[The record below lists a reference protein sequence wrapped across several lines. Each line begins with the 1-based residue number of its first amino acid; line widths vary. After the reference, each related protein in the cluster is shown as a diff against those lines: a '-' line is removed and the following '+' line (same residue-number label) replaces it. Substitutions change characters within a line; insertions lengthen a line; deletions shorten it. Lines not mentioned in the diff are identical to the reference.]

1 VGVNMKKVIV
11 SMCVLVVLSTAA
23 FGQTRSRTTRRGTQ
37 TSKTAKPVPSDTVVA
52 VKAEGATRIA
62 TEIKSLTTFLY
73 LLGGVAKDLDAQTA
87 AAKSGT
93 SSPTQERNVAKITAN
108 FEDFRVGLES
118 LETYFSST
126 SELRPYYAKLLGSA
140 DTAASAKSQAATG
153 HVDQAGHTL
162 LSIVNRLTDILATM
176 R

>member
-1 VGVNMKKVIV
+1 MKRVIV
-11 SMCVLVVLSTAA
+11 SICVLLVLSTAA
-23 FGQTRSRTTRRGTQ
+23 FAQTRSRTARRGTQ
-37 TSKTAKPVPSDTVVA
+37 TSKTTKPAPTDAAVA

-62 TEIKSLTTFLY
+62 TQIKNLTTFLY
-73 LLGGVAKDLDAQTA
+73 LLGGVARDLDAQA
-87 AAKSGT
+87 AAARSGT
-93 SSPTQERNVAKITAN
+93 SAPTQERNVAKVTAN

-126 SELRPYYAKLLGSA
+126 SELRPYYAKLLGLA
-140 DTAASAKSQAATG
+140 DTAASAKNQAATG

-162 LSIVNRLTDILATM
+162 LSIVSQLTDVLATM